1 VTQYRPSLHL
11 RPAAEADAEFIARV
25 RHSAIREIAA
35 AAYPREIIDAWSG
48 PLTEARYQ
56 RFRQVIAGGSELMYV
71 AEHQSRIVGFG
82 SVIPAKNE
90 LRAIYVDP
98 TWVRC
103 GVGSAI
109 LRQLETVAL
118 ESECRYLQL
127 EASVNAKE
135 FYLARGYIQL
145 AEATHGVADDYAMAC
160 IVMRKPI
167 G

>member
-1 VTQYRPSLHL
+1 MTQYKPSLDL
-11 RPAAEADAEFIARV
+11 RPATEADAEFIARV
-25 RHSAIREIAA
+25 RHSAIQEIAA

-48 PLTEARYQ
+48 PLTEAKYQ
-56 RFRQVIAGGSELMYV
+56 RFREVICAGRELMYV
-71 AEHQSRIVGFG
+71 AEHRSRIVGFG
-82 SVIPAKNE
+82 SIIPGNNE
-90 LRAIYVDP
+90 LRAIYVDA

-118 ESECRYLQL
+118 ECECQYLQL

-135 FYLARGYIQL
+135 FYLAGGYFQL
-145 AEATHGVADDYAMAC
+145 AEATRGVGDHYAMAC

-167 G
+167 A